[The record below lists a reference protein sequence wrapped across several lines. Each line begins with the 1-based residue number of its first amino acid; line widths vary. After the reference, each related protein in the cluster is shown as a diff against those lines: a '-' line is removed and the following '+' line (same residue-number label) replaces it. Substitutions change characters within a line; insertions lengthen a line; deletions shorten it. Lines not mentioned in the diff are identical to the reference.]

1 MRYTRYEYKKISKV
15 KFLFT
20 VSIITLISIGGGLYV
35 SNFVFQGKQIENSLK
50 PSSEVENGNQE
61 ESFMVLQCGYYAK
74 EENAKEL
81 LTSISK
87 YCEPFIV
94 EDGGKYRVLAG
105 IYKEEDGVK
114 KIQEFK
120 ANNID
125 IAKVSLKI
133 QGDKL
138 EIKKITEV
146 IDGFLTIANKL
157 EEKEVKSIKTSEF
170 KEWADTV
177 INDGGIKSKKLED
190 LNNYVKDLP
199 EEIGKDSNNKNLQE
213 LYKLIKNQYNS

>member
-15 KFLFT
+15 KFLVT

-61 ESFMVLQCGYYAK
+61 EKFMVLQCGYYAR

-81 LTSISK
+81 LTSIAK

-146 IDGFLTIANKL
+146 IDGFLTISNKL

-199 EEIGKDSNNKNLQE
+199 EEIGKDSNNKNFQE
-213 LYKLIKNQYNS
+213 LYKFIKNQYNS

>member
-1 MRYTRYEYKKISKV
+1 MRYTRYEYKKFNKF

-20 VSIITLISIGGGLYV
+20 IFAITLILIGSGLYM
-35 SNFVFQGKQIENSLK
+35 SNIAFQEKQIDD
-50 PSSEVENGNQE
+50 SSKTSNQINYGNQE
-61 ESFMVLQCGYYAK
+61 EKFMVLQCGYYAK

-94 EDGGKYRVLAG
+94 EDQGKYRVLAG

-125 IAKVSLKI
+125 IAKVSLNI

-138 EIKKITEV
+138 EAQKITEV
-146 IDGFLTIANKL
+146 VDGFLTISNKL
-157 EEKEVKSIKTSEF
+157 QEKDVKSIKTSEF
-170 KEWADTV
+170 KGWADTV
-177 INDGGIKSKKLED
+177 INDGGTQSKKLED
-190 LNNYVKDLP
+190 LNNYIKALP
-199 EEIGKDSNNKNLQE
+199 EEIDKNSNNNNLQE
-213 LYKLIKNQYNS
+213 LYKLIKN